1 MLKNDNIS
9 KISLILLFQIIFLS
23 YFKGVKRGD
32 YRMKESKKMT
42 MPAMLQASYKQFADR
57 RSLGFVGEEM
67 MTYRQ
72 LQTEVEALGTQ
83 LRNKGIRKGSKV
95 AILSTNMPNWGV
107 TFFAIGSIGAVAV
120 PILPDFHPTEIRN
133 IIQHAEAEAIFVSEN
148 LLSKVEPEEYPMVKV
163 FHIETLTE
171 QNTEDYPQTAT
182 SSAADFQYEDVDEED
197 LLSIIYTSGTTGKS
211 KGVMLTHQNIIW
223 TGQQSRTLQHII
235 EEDRFLSVLPL
246 SHTFENTLGLI
257 LPIMFGASVH
267 YLKKPPIAS
276 VLLPAL
282 QTVKPTI
289 MLVVP
294 LIIEKVYKGKILPQ
308 INSKAITRSL
318 YKIRPFQKLLSR
330 IAGKK
335 LYQTFG
341 GQLKFFGIGG
351 AKLDNQVERFLMDA
365 KFPLA
370 IGYGLTETSPLLAG
384 AVGKNV
390 RYLSTGIP
398 MKGVKLRIAS
408 ADPATGEGEIQAQG
422 KNIMKGYYKEP
433 DLTKDVFTEDGW
445 FRTGDLGKFD
455 KNGFLYIKG
464 RIKNMI
470 VGASGENI
478 YPEEIES
485 LINRMEYVLESLVVE
500 KKGRLVAMV
509 HLNMEEI
516 ETRVQNM
523 KSMRDE
529 AVLRINS
536 RVDEILEEIQQK
548 VNEEVNKFSRIQM
561 VVLQPVPFEKT
572 PTQKIKRFLYH

>member
-1 MLKNDNIS
+1 
-9 KISLILLFQIIFLS
+9 
-23 YFKGVKRGD
+23 
-32 YRMKESKKMT
+32 
-42 MPAMLQASYKQFADR
+42 MPAMLQASFMNFASQN
-57 RSLGFVGEEM
+57 SLSFVGEEVK
-67 MTYRQ
+67 TYSQ
-72 LQTEVEALGTQ
+72 LQAEVEALGTY
-83 LRNKGIRKGSKV
+83 LRGLGVQKGTKV

-107 TFFAIGSIGAVAV
+107 AFFAVAAIGAIAV
-120 PILPDFHPTEIRN
+120 PILPDFHPAEIRN
-133 IIQHAEAEAIFVSEN
+133 IIQHAEAEAVFVSEN
-148 LLSKVEPEEYPMVKV
+148 LMNKLEQEEYPMLKV
-163 FHIETLTE
+163 IQIETLKE
-171 QNTEDYPQTAT
+171 LNAEDYP
-182 SSAADFQYEDVDEED
+182 AAAVETPDVFQYADVDEED

-211 KGVMLTHQNIIW
+211 KGVMLTHKNIVW
-223 TGQQSRTLQHII
+223 TAKQSRTLQFIDTS
-235 EEDRFLSVLPL
+235 DRFMSVLPL

-257 LPIMFGASVH
+257 FPVMFGASVY
-267 YLKKPPIAS
+267 YLRKPPTGP

-282 QTVKPTI
+282 QVVKPTI

-308 INSKAITRSL
+308 INSKAITRAL
-318 YKIRPFQKLLSR
+318 YKIRPFQVLLSR

-341 GQLKFFGIGG
+341 GELKFFGVGG
-351 AKLDNQVERFLMDA
+351 AKLNDQVERFLMDA
-365 KFPLA
+365 RFPLA

-398 MKGVKLRIAS
+398 MEGVKLRIGN
-408 ADPATGEGEIQAQG
+408 ADPATGEGEIQAKG
-422 KNIMKGYYKEP
+422 ENVMKGYYKEP
-433 DLTKDVFTEDGW
+433 ELTKEVFTEDGW
-445 FRTGDLGKFD
+445 FKTGDLGRFD
-455 KNGFLYIKG
+455 KSGLLYIRG

-470 VGASGENI
+470 VGSSGENI

-516 ETRVQNM
+516 EQRVKNM
-523 KSMRDE
+523 RSMKDE
-529 AVLRINS
+529 AVSKINS
-536 RVDEILEEIQQK
+536 RVDEILGEIQHK

-572 PTQKIKRFLYH
+572 PTQKIKRFLYY